1 MSGTRPRGVRGECK
15 AASLS
20 TPARVILILI
30 IDRPGRTF
38 SVMRRGAMPSLH
50 RSQFVQQVR
59 LCGSQSDAVVSYGSP
74 REQPR
79 IRVGERV
86 KRKSRRLSA
95 LRSRPSHAT
104 WLQRLCRRSAVCWA
118 SRQLETDWAM
128 APGRCP
134 HGTLCASTCWRG
146 AQQYSAPT
154 RGTGISRRE
163 YPQCSAR
170 TCRS

>member
-38 SVMRRGAMPSLH
+38 AVMRRGAMPSLH

-74 REQPR
+74 REQPHIH
-79 IRVGERV
+79 IRERV
-86 KRKSRRLSA
+86 PRKSRHLSA
-95 LRSRPSHAT
+95 LRPWPSHAT
-104 WLQRLCRRSAVCWA
+104 WLQRLCRRSGVCWDLQQ
-118 SRQLETDWAM
+118 SETDWAM
-128 APGRCP
+128 ALGRCP
-134 HGTLCASTCWRG
+134 RGTSSASMCWKG
-146 AQQYSAPT
+146 AQQYSALT
-154 RGTGISRRE
+154 RGTGISHRA

-170 TCRS
+170 TCR